1 MRPIYETQ
9 FDLARENE
17 VKDTLKVMWGVEF
30 NKLPIAYH
38 VDWMVTRN
46 GEAKAFAELKCRNN
60 PRRQY
65 PTLMLSLHK
74 WMHGK
79 DLAKEIGG
87 KFIVIVKWTD
97 GIFFHEQGTCDVQY
111 GIGGRK
117 DRRDSQDIEPVV
129 YIPTDYFK
137 RIT

>member
-79 DLAKEIGG
+79 DLAKEIGYAPKTLVCALRG
-87 KFIVIVKWTD
+87 KQRAGYDLAKILAEKT
-97 GIFFHEQGTCDVQY
+97 GM
-111 GIGGRK
+111 
-117 DRRDSQDIEPVV
+117 SPL
-129 YIPTDYFK
+129 YFMEGDHGEK
-137 RIT
+137 